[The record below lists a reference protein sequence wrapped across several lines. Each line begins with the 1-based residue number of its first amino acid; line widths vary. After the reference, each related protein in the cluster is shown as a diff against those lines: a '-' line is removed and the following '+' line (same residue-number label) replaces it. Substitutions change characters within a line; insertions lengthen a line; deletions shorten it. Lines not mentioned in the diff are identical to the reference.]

1 MININ
6 NLTFSYTNKP
16 PYLIENVNLNIPK
29 GVYLSI
35 VGENGSAKTTLLK
48 LMLGLLKPTSGSI
61 TIDAKGIAYV
71 PQKLESFNSQFPIS
85 VYEILK
91 THGNSIGVKNKN
103 EIKKALE
110 EVNMLDFTN
119 KLIGSLSGGQQQRVF
134 IARALMGNPELIIL
148 DEPSTGVD
156 FKNQLSIY
164 GLLYKLN
171 KENGKTIIS
180 VEHNIEL
187 ALKYSTHILQV
198 VAGVPTL
205 YTKDEYIQY
214 KASLDKKILNL

>member
-48 LMLGLLKPTSGSI
+48 LILGLLKPTSGTI
-61 TIDAKGIAYV
+61 NIDAKGIAYV

-148 DEPSTGVD
+148 DEPSTGID

-164 GLLYKLN
+164 GLLHKLN

-187 ALKYSTHILQV
+187 ALEYSTHILQV

>member
-164 GLLYKLN
+164 GLLHKLN

>member
-16 PYLIENVNLNIPK
+16 PYLIENVNVNIPK

-48 LMLGLLKPTSGSI
+48 LILGLLKPTSGSI

-110 EVNMLDFTN
+110 EVNMLDFT
-119 KLIGSLSGGQQQRVF
+119 K
-134 IARALMGNPELIIL
+134 
-148 DEPSTGVD
+148 
-156 FKNQLSIY
+156 SIY
-164 GLLYKLN
+164 RKSSY
-171 KENGKTIIS
+171 GKPRTY
-180 VEHNIEL
+180 NFR
-187 ALKYSTHILQV
+187 
-198 VAGVPTL
+198 
-205 YTKDEYIQY
+205 
-214 KASLDKKILNL
+214 

>member
-35 VGENGSAKTTLLK
+35 IGENGCAKTTLLK
-48 LMLGLLKPTSGSI
+48 LILGLLKPTSGSI
-61 TIDAKGIAYV
+61 TVNAKGVAYV
-71 PQKLESFNSQFPIS
+71 PQKIESFNSQFPIS
-85 VYEILK
+85 VYEVLK

-103 EIKKALE
+103 EIKEALE
-110 EVNMLDFTN
+110 RVNMLDFTN

-164 GLLYKLN
+164 ALLNKLN

-187 ALKYSTHILQV
+187 ALKYSTHILHV

-205 YTKDEYIQY
+205 YTKAQYINY
-214 KASLDKKILNL
+214 RASLDKKILNL

>member
-1 MININ
+1 
-6 NLTFSYTNKP
+6 
-16 PYLIENVNLNIPK
+16 
-29 GVYLSI
+29 
-35 VGENGSAKTTLLK
+35 
-48 LMLGLLKPTSGSI
+48 
-61 TIDAKGIAYV
+61 
-71 PQKLESFNSQFPIS
+71 
-85 VYEILK
+85 
-91 THGNSIGVKNKN
+91 
-103 EIKKALE
+103 
-110 EVNMLDFTN
+110 
-119 KLIGSLSGGQQQRVF
+119 
-134 IARALMGNPELIIL
+134 MGNPELIIL

-164 GLLYKLN
+164 GLLHKLN